1 MAHGPE
7 AVKGPECKNT
17 SSAVTKGTLPV
28 RPGRSVIF
36 WMIKSQK

>member
-1 MAHGPE
+1 MAQGPE

-28 RPGRSVIF
+28 GPDLSFIF
-36 WMIKSQK
+36 WINKSP

>member
-1 MAHGPE
+1 MAQGPE

-28 RPGRSVIF
+28 GSDLIVIF
-36 WMIKSQK
+36 WMNKSP